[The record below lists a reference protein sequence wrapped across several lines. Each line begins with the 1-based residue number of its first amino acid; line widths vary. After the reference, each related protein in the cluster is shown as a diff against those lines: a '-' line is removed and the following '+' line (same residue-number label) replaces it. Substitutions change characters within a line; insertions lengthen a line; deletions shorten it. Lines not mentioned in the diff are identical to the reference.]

1 MMNRNRLLWE
11 EKKRV
16 RIVDSIRKYWAE
28 HREKKEALRVK
39 GELRYQQ
46 WAAKTPGGGS
56 SGWTDTWWWLLGLD
70 RHLVVA
76 PRAGQTP
83 GGGSSGWTDTWWW
96 LLGLDRHLVVAPGQ
110 VLLQRYYLYN

>member
-1 MMNRNRLLWE
+1 MTDEDGEDMTEEKGVEPFNTKTTKAERKMMNRNCLLWE

-46 WAAKTPGGGS
+46 WAAKV
-56 SGWTDTWWWLLGLD
+56 GL
-70 RHLVVA
+70 
-76 PRAGQTP
+76 
-83 GGGSSGWTDTWWW
+83 SN
-96 LLGLDRHLVVAPGQ
+96 
-110 VLLQRYYLYN
+110 YEKI